1 MNTRSSQIGV
11 VLAGGGARGAY
22 EAGALATLLPALE
35 AAGERPSVF
44 VGTSAGAINA
54 VLFASLAHL
63 PAAQAAE
70 RAWAVWAHIYRRD
83 VIKPILPS
91 GLNAG
96 MNYLG
101 QMLGLRRSLTGLLN
115 SDPLEQTLRQ
125 RIDWRALHD
134 NIQQGHHLRAV
145 AVTATSSHTG
155 RSAVFVEETPGYS
168 IQGVQGYHDDTRA
181 IDYIHTP
188 IAPEHVMASAAIPV
202 LFPPIRVTTP
212 ESAMGWY
219 LDGGVRMNAPVKPAI
234 TLGVDKL
241 IIIAS
246 DPLETPA
253 HLGEEPL
260 ISPDIYAAISEVLRA
275 ALIDRMVEDV
285 HTLRK
290 INQLLQHPQH
300 AGVRAA
306 RSQRTYRPIPWLF
319 VGPHV
324 HSHLSKLAELVFQR
338 EYGHTRWWRRHWDF
352 PLLHQLVQSNSTRR
366 GELLSY
372 LFFHHIYMREALEL
386 GRRDALRL
394 LSGDSASLPWR
405 LLD

>member
-1 MNTRSSQIGV
+1 MIKHATNVGV

-35 AAGERPSVF
+35 AAGERPRVF

-63 PAAQAAE
+63 PAEQTAE
-70 RAWAVWAHIYRRD
+70 QAWAVWASIHRRD

-96 MNYLG
+96 VNYLG
-101 QMLGLRRSLTGLLN
+101 QMLGLQRSLTGLLN
-115 SDPLEQTLRQ
+115 ADPLEQTLRH
-125 RIDWRALHD
+125 RVNWDTLHD
-134 NIQQGHHLRAV
+134 NIEQGRGLHAV

-155 RSAVFVEETPGYS
+155 RSSVFVEETPGYS
-168 IQGVQGYHDDTRA
+168 LQGHGYHDDTRA
-181 IDYIHTP
+181 IDYIHTHL
-188 IAPEHVMASAAIPV
+188 APEHVMASAAIPV
-202 LFPPIRVTTP
+202 LFPPIRVSTP
-212 ESAMGWY
+212 DLAAGWY

-246 DPLETPA
+246 DPLESPA
-253 HLGEEPL
+253 NIKDEPL

-290 INQLLQHPQH
+290 INNLLQNPQH

-319 VGPHV
+319 VGPHI
-324 HSHLSKLAELVFQR
+324 HSHLGKLAELVFQR
-338 EYGHTRWWRRHWDF
+338 EYGHKRWWRRHWDF
-352 PLLHQLVQSNSTRR
+352 PLLHQLVQSDSTRR

-394 LSGDSASLPWR
+394 LSGSATSLPWR